1 MLRKQHLS
9 KSYPSML
16 LKFIWSNTRDSNQTE
31 SRILDSS
38 HPMPMPGKA
47 FLFRC
52 HPKHSFKL
60 ENQPSLKVEIKS
72 EINGDIS
79 IAESGMDRNH
89 FS

>member
-38 HPMPMPGKA
+38 HPMSMPGKV
-47 FLFRC
+47 FLFRFL
-52 HPKHSFKL
+52 PPQTL
-60 ENQPSLKVEIKS
+60 ILV
-72 EINGDIS
+72 G
-79 IAESGMDRNH
+79 ESTIPQ
-89 FS
+89 S

>member
-1 MLRKQHLS
+1 MLGKQHLS

-31 SRILDSS
+31 SRILGSS
-38 HPMPMPGKA
+38 HPMSMPGKVY
-47 FLFRC
+47 FKSY

-72 EINGDIS
+72 EVNGDIS